1 METKWQITEGY
12 GTEEGISFCLR
23 EAMLMAGV
31 TGSVGATVVH
41 EATDGTVSSV
51 TVSKE
56 GL

>member
-51 TVSKE
+51 TVSKGE
-56 GL
+56 